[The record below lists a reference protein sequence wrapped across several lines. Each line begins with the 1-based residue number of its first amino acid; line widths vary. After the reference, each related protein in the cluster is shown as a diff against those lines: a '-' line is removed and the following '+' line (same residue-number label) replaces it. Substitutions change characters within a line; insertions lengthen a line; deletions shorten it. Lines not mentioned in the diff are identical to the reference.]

1 MDSAIF
7 TQSFVNEVL
16 RLLQDETRF
25 KKESISFEIQDDYKF
40 LLISISID
48 DFPEDESLSSL
59 KNVGHLLNR
68 FIPGRRGDYSWMVNF
83 TKKGKVFNSY
93 FGGDL
98 DNPNSGL

>member
-1 MDSAIF
+1 MDSAII

-16 RLLQDETRF
+16 RLLQNETCF
-25 KKESISFEIQDDYKF
+25 KEESISFEIQDDYKF
-40 LLISISID
+40 LLISISTD
-48 DFPEDESLSSL
+48 DFPEDESLSSF
-59 KNVGHLLNR
+59 KNVGHLLHR

-83 TKKGKVFNSY
+83 TKKGKVVNSY